1 MSFIFTKTASNCK
14 CQAEPRHAW
23 LASAELRKDWLSC
36 CNQSLSTLPL
46 PPDESPDMHYED
58 DSPFPVDGGD
68 GDFEAAPLVYLM
80 TYWMARFH
88 NVTEAATI
96 Y

>member
-1 MSFIFTKTASNCK
+1 
-14 CQAEPRHAW
+14 
-23 LASAELRKDWLSC
+23 
-36 CNQSLSTLPL
+36 LPL

-88 NVTEAATI
+88 NVTEAAAI